1 MNVSNEQQVAEEVI
15 VRALRATRANDAE
28 TAPRR
33 HPRQT
38 PQCPPLA
45 RFAAVLRS
53 GQAQPDDWT
62 EEERAHIRVCSF
74 CQSLFASFRAAKE
87 DKEAKEAALAREDTV
102 MNIDASQETH
112 TGLSTAP
119 GTKKSGKAPKPPARP
134 AGE

>member
-1 MNVSNEQQVAEEVI
+1 MNVSIEQQVAEEVI

-38 PQCPPLA
+38 PQCPSLA
-45 RFAAVLRS
+45 RFATVLRA
-53 GQAQPDDWT
+53 GPAQPDDWT
-62 EEERAHIRVCSF
+62 EEERAHLRVCSF
-74 CQSLFASFRAAKE
+74 CQSLFPLFRDAKDAVAA
-87 DKEAKEAALAREDTV
+87 AVAREDTV

-119 GTKKSGKAPKPPARP
+119 GKKKSGKVPEPPARP
-134 AGE
+134 VGE